1 MKLIE
6 IIECMD
12 KDDEIVVCDKDYD
25 VEVYF
30 NNDPETNWG
39 KYMLEIASI
48 LDVTD
53 VLTNGYEVNLSDV
66 IGSRIENIKESE
78 LFIDASVDSIMED
91 IGFIF
96 GGDVSDIWMHKFVM
110 VLTENYKNT
119 MNSFE
124 KDGFKIVRN
133 GEVITLTQEEM
144 SEFRYLD
151 TALNGRNSIEVSALN
166 NDSFD
171 QDIIKEMMDNEEICY
186 ELENDIL
193 DNVFSDIGNIEYEC
207 VNDYYEKLKEND

>member
-12 KDDEIVVCDKDYD
+12 KDDEIVVYDKDYD

-30 NNDPETNWG
+30 NNDSETNWG

-166 NDSFD
+166 DDSFD

>member
-12 KDDEIVVCDKDYD
+12 KDDEIVVYDKDYD

-30 NNDPETNWG
+30 NNDSETFWG

-48 LDVTD
+48 LDITD
-53 VLTNGYEVNLSDV
+53 VLTNGYEINLSDV
-66 IGSRIENIKESE
+66 ISSRIENIKEFG
-78 LFIDASVDSIMED
+78 LFMDNSVDSIMAD
-91 IGFIF
+91 IEIIF
-96 GGDVSDIWMHKFVM
+96 GGNVSSIWMHKFVM
-110 VLTENYKNT
+110 ALTENYKNT

-133 GEVITLTQEEM
+133 GMVITLTKEEM
-144 SEFRYLD
+144 TEFRYLD
-151 TALNGRNSIEVSALN
+151 TALNGRNSIEIAALDN
-166 NDSFD
+166 NSFD
-171 QDIIKEMMDNEEICY
+171 QDTIKEMMNDDEICY

-207 VNDYYEKLKEND
+207 VNDYYKTLKEKD

>member
-12 KDDEIVVCDKDYD
+12 KDDEIVVYDKDYD

-53 VLTNGYEVNLSDV
+53 VLANGYEVNLSDV
-66 IGSRIENIKESE
+66 IGSRIENIKESG
-78 LFIDASVDSIMED
+78 LFIDNSVDSIMED
-91 IGFIF
+91 IVFIF
-96 GGDVSDIWMHKFVM
+96 AGDVSDIWMYKFVM
-110 VLTENYKNT
+110 ALTENYKNT

-133 GEVITLTQEEM
+133 GMVITLTQEEM

-151 TALNGRNSIEVSALN
+151 TALNGRNSIEVAALG
-166 NDSFD
+166 NDLFD

-186 ELENDIL
+186 QLENDIL
-193 DNVFSDIGNIEYEC
+193 DNIFSDVGITEYEY
-207 VNDYYEKLKEND
+207 VNDYYKKLKEND

>member
-12 KDDEIVVCDKDYD
+12 KDDEIVVYDKDYD

-30 NNDPETNWG
+30 NNDSETNWG

-48 LDVTD
+48 LDITD
-53 VLTNGYEVNLSDV
+53 VLANGYEVNLSDV
-66 IGSRIENIKESE
+66 IGSRIENIKESG
-78 LFIDASVDSIMED
+78 LFIDNSVDSIMED
-91 IGFIF
+91 IVSIF
-96 GGDVSDIWMHKFVM
+96 DGDVSDIWMYKFVM
-110 VLTENYKNT
+110 TLTENYKNT
-119 MNSFE
+119 INSFE
-124 KDGFKIVRN
+124 KEGFKIVRN
-133 GEVITLTQEEM
+133 GMVITLTKEEM
-144 SEFRYLD
+144 TEFRYLD
-151 TALNGRNSIEVSALN
+151 TALNGRNSIEVAALD

-171 QDIIKEMMDNEEICY
+171 QDTIKEMMNDDEICY

-207 VNDYYEKLKEND
+207 ANDYYKTLKEKD

>member
-12 KDDEIVVCDKDYD
+12 KDDEIVVYDKDYD

-30 NNDPETNWG
+30 NNDSETNWG

-166 NDSFD
+166 DDSFV

>member
-48 LDVTD
+48 LDVTG

-91 IGFIF
+91 IVFIF
-96 GGDVSDIWMHKFVM
+96 AGDVSDIWMYKFVM
-110 VLTENYKNT
+110 ALTENYKNT

-133 GEVITLTQEEM
+133 GMVITLTKEEM
-144 SEFRYLD
+144 TEFRYLD
-151 TALNGRNSIEVSALN
+151 TALNGRNSIEVAALD

-171 QDIIKEMMDNEEICY
+171 QDTIKEMMNDDEICY

-207 VNDYYEKLKEND
+207 VNDYYKTLKEKD

>member
-12 KDDEIVVCDKDYD
+12 KDDEIVVYDKDYD

-30 NNDPETNWG
+30 NNDSETNWG

-96 GGDVSDIWMHKFVM
+96 GGDVSDIWIHKFVM

-166 NDSFD
+166 DDSFD

>member
-12 KDDEIVVCDKDYD
+12 KDDEIVVHDKDYD
-25 VEVYF
+25 VEFYF
-30 NNDPETNWG
+30 NNDSETNWG

-48 LDVTD
+48 LDVTN
-53 VLTNGYEVNLSDV
+53 VLVNGYEVNLSDV
-66 IGSRIENIKESE
+66 IVSRIENIKESE
-78 LFIDASVDSIMED
+78 LFIDTSVDSIMED

-166 NDSFD
+166 DDSFD

>member
-12 KDDEIVVCDKDYD
+12 KDDEIVVYDKDYD

-48 LDVTD
+48 LDVTG

-91 IGFIF
+91 IVFIF
-96 GGDVSDIWMHKFVM
+96 AGDVSDIWMYKFVM
-110 VLTENYKNT
+110 ALTENYKNT

-133 GEVITLTQEEM
+133 GMVITLTKEEM
-144 SEFRYLD
+144 TEFRYLD
-151 TALNGRNSIEVSALN
+151 TALNGRNSIEVAALD

-171 QDIIKEMMDNEEICY
+171 QDTIKEMMNDDEICY

-207 VNDYYEKLKEND
+207 VNDYYKTLKEKD

>member
-12 KDDEIVVCDKDYD
+12 KDDEIVVYDKDYD

-30 NNDPETNWG
+30 NNDSETNWG

-133 GEVITLTQEEM
+133 GEVITLTKEEM
-144 SEFRYLD
+144 TEFRYLD
-151 TALNGRNSIEVSALN
+151 TALNGRNSIEVAALD

-171 QDIIKEMMDNEEICY
+171 QDTIKEMMNDDEICY

-207 VNDYYEKLKEND
+207 VNDYYKTLKEKD

>member
-91 IGFIF
+91 IVFIF
-96 GGDVSDIWMHKFVM
+96 TGDVSDIWMYKFVM
-110 VLTENYKNT
+110 ALTENYKNT

-133 GEVITLTQEEM
+133 GMVITLTQEEM

-151 TALNGRNSIEVSALN
+151 TALNGRNSIEVAALDD
-166 NDSFD
+166 DSFD

-186 ELENDIL
+186 QLENDIL
-193 DNVFSDIGNIEYEC
+193 DNAFSDIGNIEYEYI
-207 VNDYYEKLKEND
+207 NDYYKKTKGE

>member
-12 KDDEIVVCDKDYD
+12 KDDEIVVYDKDYD

-30 NNDPETNWG
+30 NNDSETNWG

-166 NDSFD
+166 DDSFD

-207 VNDYYEKLKEND
+207 VNDYYEKLKEKD

>member
-12 KDDEIVVCDKDYD
+12 KDDEIVVYDKDYD

-30 NNDPETNWG
+30 NNDSETNWG

-66 IGSRIENIKESE
+66 IGSRIEKIKESE

-166 NDSFD
+166 DDSFD

>member
-12 KDDEIVVCDKDYD
+12 KDDEIVVYDKDYD

-30 NNDPETNWG
+30 NNDSETNWG

-53 VLTNGYEVNLSDV
+53 VLANGYEVNLSDV
-66 IGSRIENIKESE
+66 IGSRIENIKESG
-78 LFIDASVDSIMED
+78 LFIDNSVDSIMED
-91 IGFIF
+91 IVSIF
-96 GGDVSDIWMHKFVM
+96 DGDVSDIWMYKFVM
-110 VLTENYKNT
+110 TLTENYKNT

-133 GEVITLTQEEM
+133 GMVITLTKEEM
-144 SEFRYLD
+144 TEFRYLD
-151 TALNGRNSIEVSALN
+151 TALNGRNSIEIAALDN
-166 NDSFD
+166 NSFD
-171 QDIIKEMMDNEEICY
+171 QDTIKEMMNDDEICY

-207 VNDYYEKLKEND
+207 VNDYYKTLKEKD